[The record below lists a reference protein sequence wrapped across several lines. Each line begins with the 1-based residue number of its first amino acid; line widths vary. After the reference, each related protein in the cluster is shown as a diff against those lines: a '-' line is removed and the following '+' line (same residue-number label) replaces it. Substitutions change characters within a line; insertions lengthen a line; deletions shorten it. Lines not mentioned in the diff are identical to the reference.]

1 MEITKASSK
10 GQVVIPQKIRED
22 MKIKEGTAFIV
33 VSDRDTICFK
43 KIQELKMKG
52 WAEITKPLKE
62 AMAKTGLKESDVP
75 DIVHRFR
82 EKQRAKNENYR

>member
-43 KIQELKMKG
+43 KIQEPKMKS
-52 WAEITKPLKE
+52 WAEIAKP
-62 AMAKTGLKESDVP
+62 
-75 DIVHRFR
+75 FR
-82 EKQRAKNENYR
+82 EAAKKSGFTKGDLDRTIAEVRTKK